1 MARDVSGVKD
11 PASAWLMR
19 FAGLIPVGARVLEL
33 AAGNGRNTRFMTLM
47 GWKVTAVDVNVP
59 PAFFPHAVEFREL
72 DLEGADWPLAGEAFD
87 AVIGINYLYRP
98 HWEALWDNLAAGGV
112 FLYETFTRGQLA
124 RFGKPRNPDHWLKEG
139 ELLTL
144 CLGRGRIIAY
154 EEGRTDADASFAR
167 IAVRK
172 AGAGP
177 DEDRLFTSR

>member
-1 MARDVSGVKD
+1 MARDVSGLKD

-59 PAFFPHAVEFREL
+59 PAIFPAAAEFRKV
-72 DLEGADWPLAGEAFD
+72 DLEGGDWPLAGEAFD

-98 HWEALWDNLAAGGV
+98 HWEALWDNLAPGGV

-172 AGAGP
+172 AGAGL
-177 DEDRLFTSR
+177 DEDRLFTPR

>member
-1 MARDVSGVKD
+1 MSRPRFFRTRLSF
-11 PASAWLMR
+11 AS
-19 FAGLIPVGARVLEL
+19 LIWRGPT
-33 AAGNGRNTRFMTLM
+33 GRLRAKRSTPSSESTTFIAPR
-47 GWKVTAVDVNVP
+47 
-59 PAFFPHAVEFREL
+59 
-72 DLEGADWPLAGEAFD
+72 
-87 AVIGINYLYRP
+87 
-98 HWEALWDNLAAGGV
+98 WEALWDNLAAGGV

-177 DEDRLFTSR
+177 DEDRLFTPR

>member
-1 MARDVSGVKD
+1 MARDISGLKD

-19 FAGLIPVGARVLEL
+19 FAGLIPTGARVLEL

-47 GWKVTAVDVNVP
+47 WWNVTAVDVNRP
-59 PAFFPHAVEFREL
+59 PAIFPAGAHFRQA
-72 DLEGADWPLAGEAFD
+72 DLEGDEWPLAGETYD

-98 HWEALWDNLAAGGV
+98 HWNELWANLAPGGV

-172 AGAGP
+172 IGA
-177 DEDRLFTSR
+177 DSAEDRLFTPR